1 MFIYDFD
8 GVLIDSL
15 SEVIVTAY
23 NTVSGK
29 LSTRLQDLP
38 QGYERLFRKYRYHLQ
53 PAADFPVYA
62 EWCLK
67 KCSADNQAV
76 LTSAEYGAVL
86 AAAEEP
92 PEERR
97 RRFFST
103 RRRFLETNRE
113 AWLDLNQ
120 PYRPLWDVLVE
131 RGGAGPV
138 ILTNKNKTAV
148 LELSHHFGLRVVP
161 DNVYAAEAGATKI
174 ENLEAIRQRFQQPKY
189 YFIDDSLLNLRE
201 LENHGSRF
209 EDVTFLLANWG
220 YTGPEDEENASNDG
234 FRSFTQDEFLAFM
247 KDFRV
252 MTENL

>member
-29 LSTRLQDLP
+29 LCTRLQDLP
-38 QGYERLFRKYRYHLQ
+38 QGYERLFRKYRHHLQ

-62 EWCLK
+62 NWCLR
-67 KCSADNQAV
+67 KCSADHPVV
-76 LTSAEYGAVL
+76 LTSAGYGAVL

-97 RRFFST
+97 HRFFST
-103 RRRFLETNRE
+103 RRRFLETNRK
-113 AWLDLNQ
+113 AWLDLHQ

-131 RGGAGPV
+131 RGPSDLV

-148 LELSHHFGLRVVP
+148 LELCQHFGIAVGP
-161 DNVYAAEAGATKI
+161 ESVYSAEGGATKI
-174 ENLEAIRQRFQQPKY
+174 ENLEAIRRRFQQPGY
-189 YFIDDSLLNLRE
+189 YFIDDSLLNLKE
-201 LENHGSRF
+201 LENHGSGF
-209 EDVTFLLANWG
+209 NDVTFLLANWG
-220 YTGPEDEENASNDG
+220 YTGPEDEENASKDG
-234 FRSFTQDEFLAFM
+234 FRSFTQDEFFAFM